1 MNYGI
6 AAAMGYLLGCF
17 NMAFVLSRLQKAEIQ
32 DKGSG
37 NLGASNAAMLLGW
50 RAGLLVCAVDVLKA
64 VLAVALARCF
74 FPEVQYVGALAGV
87 AAVLG
92 HIFPFYLKFHGG
104 KGFASFLG
112 LTLALNWKFALV
124 ILAMIILVSV
134 LTDYIVCGTVT
145 TVVTTPLYL
154 AYSSRSVLLGL
165 ILTVAAAVIL
175 IKHRENYQRIRSRTE
190 IGVKSALRGDHRIR
204 QK

>member
-1 MNYGI
+1 MPPTFR
-6 AAAMGYLLGCF
+6 LRQQT
-17 NMAFVLSRLQKAEIQ
+17 VL
-32 DKGSG
+32 
-37 NLGASNAAMLLGW
+37 
-50 RAGLLVCAVDVLKA
+50 
-64 VLAVALARCF
+64 
-74 FPEVQYVGALAGV
+74 Y
-87 AAVLG
+87 
-92 HIFPFYLKFHGG
+92 HIFPQIARGFLKIYKNFNFLFKKRGG
-104 KGFASFLG
+104 AARRQQHSVRSLDV
-112 LTLALNWKFALV
+112 LIVLILV